1 MEQIENP
8 EIDPHKYSTDFS
20 QWCRNQFSRGKT
32 AFSTNDAGAKDI
44 HRQEKKK
51 NETQY
56 VLHLTQK
63 WASFV
68 AQIVKNHLQ
77 CKRPRFNLW
86 VGKIPWIRKWQPTPV
101 SLPGEFYGQRRLV
114 GYSPRGHKE
123 TDTDE

>member
-51 NETQY
+51 
-56 VLHLTQK
+56 
-63 WASFV
+63 
-68 AQIVKNHLQ
+68 
-77 CKRPRFNLW
+77 
-86 VGKIPWIRKWQPTPV
+86 
-101 SLPGEFYGQRRLV
+101 
-114 GYSPRGHKE
+114 
-123 TDTDE
+123 